1 MKKTIGILA
10 HVDGGKTTFSEQLLY
25 HTNSIR
31 NRGRV
36 DHKNSYLDNNEIEKD
51 RGITIYSEVG
61 KFSIENQEYYLIDT
75 PGHIDFSP
83 EMERAISV
91 LDYAILIISAVEGVQ
106 GHSETIWELLN
117 KYKVPTFIFI
127 NKIDREGAKVNK
139 VINEMKKK
147 LSEDIIFF
155 SSKLEDGTIEEV
167 VERDEDLLN
176 LYLEGILSE
185 EELLNKIP
193 SMIKELK
200 IFPCLCGSALLDE
213 GVEDFIRWFHNL
225 SFTNYEEREDSFSG
239 RVFKVRH
246 DEKGNRLTFIKAL
259 SGTLRTKEELTY
271 LKEGKESFEKVNEI
285 RIYNGSKYEL
295 VNEVKAGDIFAVVGV
310 KGLESGDGIGIEN
323 IDSYDMVPTLKSK
336 VVYREGLNPKEV
348 LSWFKILESEE
359 STLSVYWDER
369 LKEIQVN
376 IMGKVQLE
384 VLKEVM
390 KNRFNEEIEFGT
402 PEILYK
408 ETLNEDVIGY
418 GHFEPLGHYSEVHLK
433 IEPLE
438 RNSGIVFENKC
449 HADDLTPGNQNL
461 IRTHIFECEHK
472 GILTGSPITDLKITL
487 LTGRAHNK
495 HTSGGDF
502 REATKRALRQGLES
516 GENKLLEPYYKFK
529 IDVDLNLIGRVMN
542 DIQKMHGEFKDPI
555 IEGERATIEGKG
567 PVSTFINYGME
578 FQSFTKGKGGLS
590 LKFHGY
596 DLCHN
601 EEEIIKKRAYDR
613 NADID
618 YTSTSIFCSKGQAYL
633 VKGEE
638 AKEHMHCL
646 V

>member
-25 HTNSIR
+25 HTKSIR

-36 DHKNSYLDNNEIEKD
+36 DHKNSYLDNNQIEKD

-495 HTSGGDF
+495 HTS
-502 REATKRALRQGLES
+502 
-516 GENKLLEPYYKFK
+516 
-529 IDVDLNLIGRVMN
+529 DV
-542 DIQKMHGEFKDPI
+542 
-555 IEGERATIEGKG
+555 
-567 PVSTFINYGME
+567 
-578 FQSFTKGKGGLS
+578 
-590 LKFHGY
+590 
-596 DLCHN
+596 
-601 EEEIIKKRAYDR
+601 
-613 NADID
+613 
-618 YTSTSIFCSKGQAYL
+618 YL
-633 VKGEE
+633 
-638 AKEHMHCL
+638 
-646 V
+646 